1 MKPVGTTFVAH
12 LSIFSFVLFCFF
24 LFPVEATF
32 AQDGTKRALLI
43 GINKYEELPWLSGS
57 RNDVAV
63 MRELL
68 VRRYGFSESN
78 IHTLLDEQATR
89 SAILD
94 AMEDLVA
101 SASPHD
107 VIFVHYSGHGSQVD
121 DLDDDEPDGLD
132 ETICPHDARTENVAD
147 ITDDELGR
155 IFGRLNVASAVVV
168 LDSCHSG
175 TALRSAPSA
184 IRSRS
189 VPPDTRIELYQH
201 ERLTTRGIV
210 PAPGTEPYVLFSA
223 AAANQQ
229 ELDGP
234 FGPNGQPLGLLTAA
248 ISRAFE
254 SRQGAVSPKQLF
266 EALEQNVEKLKPIFA
281 GHPLP
286 EAQLE
291 GQSKFI
297 EAPLF
302 SPTKGAKPTLQIIKS
317 APTRPKPGKKRFFV
331 QGDDRL
337 LLKRSIPSAMSQDI
351 EWVDSISEA
360 DAVFDCTNGDNCDI
374 YGPNGTV
381 RVAKLAVPLPD
392 HQAPDSASD
401 TARVVSRLA
410 EVAINADAVAE
421 LLSIDA
427 AGGAIDL
434 RLNATGRA
442 ATGSAPQGTRGIKL
456 TASVANHQIRFYEPP
471 EQRTDLNSLQLS
483 VQTST
488 PCYLT
493 LVSVDSGGTV
503 TQLLPN
509 PIQVQHRFMP
519 DGYLQAFRE
528 YLIPDSMAD
537 DNRAGFHMDY
547 GPPAGTDTVRA
558 FCTADLSLAEEL
570 RADIGR
576 IVDGRQGVS
585 LANTLIAAR
594 GLTGLRPHQS
604 PASSGAW
611 SSATIT
617 IEIAAR

>member
-1 MKPVGTTFVAH
+1 MKPVGTRFAAH
-12 LSIFSFVLFCFF
+12 LSILSLFLFCFS
-24 LFPVEATF
+24 LFPAGAAL
-32 AQDGTKRALLI
+32 AQEGTKRALLI
-43 GINKYEELPWLSGS
+43 GINKYQELPWLSGS
-57 RNDVAV
+57 KNDVAV

-68 VRRYGFSESN
+68 IRRYGFSESN
-78 IHTLLDEQATR
+78 IRTLLDEQATR

-94 AMEDLVA
+94 AMENLVA
-101 SASPHD
+101 SAKPQD
-107 VIFVHYSGHGSQVD
+107 VVFVHYSGHGSQVD
-121 DLDDDEPDGLD
+121 DLDGDEPDSLD

-155 IFGRLNVASAVVV
+155 IFGRLKVASAVVV

-175 TALRSAPSA
+175 TALRSAPSD

-189 VPPDTRIELYQH
+189 VPPDTRIELYRQD
-201 ERLTTRGIV
+201 RLTTRGVV

-223 AAANQQ
+223 AAADQQ

-234 FGPNGQPLGLLTAA
+234 FGPNGQSLGLLTAA

-254 SRQGAVSPKQLF
+254 SRQDAVSPKQLF
-266 EALEQNVEKLKPIFA
+266 EAVEQNVEKLKPIFA

-291 GQSKFI
+291 GQSKLI

-302 SPTKGAKPTLQIIKS
+302 SPTNKAKPTLQIIKS
-317 APTRPKPGKKRFFV
+317 TPTRPKSGKKKFFV
-331 QGDDRL
+331 QGNDRL
-337 LLKRSIPSAMSQDI
+337 LLKRSIPSAINHDI
-351 EWVDSISEA
+351 EWVDTIGEA
-360 DAVFDCTNGDNCDI
+360 DAVIDCTNGDNCDI

-381 RVAKLAVPLPD
+381 RVAKLTVPSPD
-392 HQAPDSASD
+392 HQPADSPSN
-401 TARVVSRLA
+401 TVRVVSRLA
-410 EVAINADAVAE
+410 EVAINADTVAE

-427 AGGAIDL
+427 AGSAINL
-434 RLNATGRA
+434 RLDATGRA

-456 TASVANHQIRFYEPP
+456 TASVANHHIRFYEPP

-483 VQTST
+483 VQTDT

-509 PIQVQHRFMP
+509 PIQVQHRFIP

-537 DNRAGFHMDY
+537 DNRAGFHLDY
-547 GPPAGTDTVRA
+547 APPAGTDTVRA
-558 FCTADLSLAEEL
+558 FCTADLSLAEAL

-576 IVDGRQGVS
+576 IVDGQQGVS
-585 LANTLIAAR
+585 LSNTLIAAR
-594 GLTGLRPHQS
+594 GLTGLRPDQS
-604 PASSGAW
+604 PAESGAW

-617 IEIAAR
+617 IEVATR